1 MLAITAADCVPQL
14 CVLCLLQAF
23 PVKVL
28 LLDML
33 QAFPAKLDLVNS
45 VLADASLPPQ
55 ERALME
61 QMKAIAVRQHAD
73 YGGRL
78 DYQLLFGLNEPVRWN
93 RYDEFAIG
101 FDEAVKVCLGWCCA
115 VLCCAVLCC
124 AVLCCAVLCCAVL
137 CCAVLCCAVLCCL
150 TCTMSAGQCAAAILT
165 LFGVLLPLSCCP
177 FSSAAFTL

>member
-115 VLCCAVLCC
+115 VLCCAVLCDMHNEC
-124 AVLCCAVLCCAVL
+124 WAMCSCHPDIVWCSSATLLL
-137 CCAVLCCAVLCCL
+137 PLFLCCL
-150 TCTMSAGQCAAAILT
+150 HTLT
-165 LFGVLLPLSCCP
+165 AWPWYD
-177 FSSAAFTL
+177 

>member
-1 MLAITAADCVPQL
+1 MLSNMAADCVPQL
-14 CVLCLLQAF
+14 CVLCLLQTF

-61 QMKAIAVRQHAD
+61 QMKAIAVQQHAP

-78 DYQLLFGLNEPVRWN
+78 NYQVLFGLDKPVAW
-93 RYDEFAIG
+93 DCVKKCAIG
-101 FDEAVKVCLGWCCA
+101 FDEAVKVWLCCA
-115 VLCCAVLCC
+115 VLCCPVLCCAVLCC

-137 CCAVLCCAVLCCL
+137 CCAVLCCAVLCGAVLC
-150 TCTMSAGQCAAAILT
+150 CAA
-165 LFGVLLPLSCCP
+165 
-177 FSSAAFTL
+177 

>member
-101 FDEAVKVCLGWCCA
+101 FDEAVKVCLGWCWCWSGAVLCCA

-137 CCAVLCCAVLCCL
+137 CCAVLCCAVLCC
-150 TCTMSAGQCAAAILT
+150 A
-165 LFGVLLPLSCCP
+165 VLCCP
-177 FSSAAFTL
+177 SWHVCSTSAFGML